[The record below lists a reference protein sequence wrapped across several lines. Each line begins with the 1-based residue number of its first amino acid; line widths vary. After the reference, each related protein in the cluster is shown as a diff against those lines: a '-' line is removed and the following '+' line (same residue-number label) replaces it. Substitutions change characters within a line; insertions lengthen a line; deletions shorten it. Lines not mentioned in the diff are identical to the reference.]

1 MTHHDYSN
9 DDDSLMSNP
18 SSTPLRADAF
28 EMSDEDKMEII
39 ERDFR
44 HIMHTLGLDLTDDS
58 LRGTPARVARM
69 YVKEIFSGLNPE
81 NHPRMS
87 SFENKYQYGQ
97 MLIEKNITL
106 HSTCEHHFLPIVGR
120 AHVAYISQGN
130 IIGLSKLNR
139 IVDYYARRPQVQERL
154 TVQIV
159 EALQKILDTPDV
171 ACVIDAR
178 HMCVTTRGIK
188 DTASSTITAHYGG
201 RFNESETRSEFL
213 RYLEIDTQHL

>member
-1 MTHHDYSN
+1 
-9 DDDSLMSNP
+9 
-18 SSTPLRADAF
+18 
-28 EMSDEDKMEII
+28 
-39 ERDFR
+39 
-44 HIMHTLGLDLTDDS
+44 
-58 LRGTPARVARM
+58 
-69 YVKEIFSGLNPE
+69 
-81 NHPRMS
+81 MS

>member
-9 DDDSLMSNP
+9 DDDSLLSNP

-159 EALQKILDTPDV
+159 EAIQKILDTPDV

>member
-9 DDDSLMSNP
+9 DDDSLLSDI

-28 EMSDEDKMEII
+28 EMSDEDKMETI

-120 AHVAYISQGN
+120 AHVAYISRGN

-188 DTASSTITAHYGG
+188 DAASSTITAHYGG
-201 RFNESETRSEFL
+201 AFAQSEVRDEFL
-213 RYLEIDTQHL
+213 QFINLDTQHL

>member
-9 DDDSLMSNP
+9 DDDSLLSDI

-120 AHVAYISQGN
+120 AHVAYISRGN

-188 DTASSTITAHYGG
+188 DTTSSTITAHYGG
-201 RFNESETRSEFL
+201 AFAQSEVRDEFL
-213 RYLEIDTQHL
+213 QFINLDTQHL

>member
-9 DDDSLMSNP
+9 DDDSLLSNP

-213 RYLEIDTQHL
+213 RYLEIDSQHL

>member
-9 DDDSLMSNP
+9 DDDSLLSDI

-28 EMSDEDKMEII
+28 EMSDEDKMETI

-81 NHPRMS
+81 NLPRMS

-120 AHVAYISQGN
+120 AHVAYISRGN

-188 DTASSTITAHYGG
+188 DTTSSTITAHYGG
-201 RFNESETRSEFL
+201 AFAQNEVRDEFL
-213 RYLEIDTQHL
+213 QFINLDTQHL

>member
-9 DDDSLMSNP
+9 DDDSLLSNP

-97 MLIEKNITL
+97 MLIVKNITL

>member
-1 MTHHDYSN
+1 LSDI
-9 DDDSLMSNP
+9 

-28 EMSDEDKMEII
+28 EMSDEDKMEAI

>member
-9 DDDSLMSNP
+9 DDDSLLSNP

>member
-1 MTHHDYSN
+1 MTHHDYTN
-9 DDDSLMSNP
+9 DDDTLQSDAT
-18 SSTPLRADAF
+18 STPLRADAF
-28 EMSDEDKMEII
+28 EVSDEEKMEII

-81 NHPRMS
+81 NLPRMS
-87 SFENKYQYGQ
+87 SFENKYHYGQ

-120 AHVAYISQGN
+120 AHVAYISHGN

-159 EALQKILDTPDV
+159 HALQKILDTPDV

-188 DTASSTITAHYGG
+188 DTASSTVTAHYGG
-201 RFNESETRSEFL
+201 AFERDEVRDEFL
-213 RYLEIDTQHL
+213 RYLELDTQHL

>member
-9 DDDSLMSNP
+9 DDDSLLSDI

-28 EMSDEDKMEII
+28 EMSDEDKMETI

-120 AHVAYISQGN
+120 AHVAYISRGN

-188 DTASSTITAHYGG
+188 DTTSSTITAHYGG
-201 RFNESETRSEFL
+201 AFAQNEVRDEFL
-213 RYLEIDTQHL
+213 QFINLDTQHL

>member
-9 DDDSLMSNP
+9 DDDSLLSNP

-201 RFNESETRSEFL
+201 RFNECETRSEFL

>member
-9 DDDSLMSNP
+9 DDDSLLSNP

-120 AHVAYISQGN
+120 AHVAYISR
-130 IIGLSKLNR
+130 GLSKLNR

>member
-9 DDDSLMSNP
+9 DDDSLLSNP

-120 AHVAYISQGN
+120 AHVAYISRGN

>member
-9 DDDSLMSNP
+9 DDDSLLSNP

-97 MLIEKNITL
+97 MLIEKNIT
-106 HSTCEHHFLPIVGR
+106 SC
-120 AHVAYISQGN
+120 Q
-130 IIGLSKLNR
+130 
-139 IVDYYARRPQVQERL
+139 
-154 TVQIV
+154 
-159 EALQKILDTPDV
+159 
-171 ACVIDAR
+171 
-178 HMCVTTRGIK
+178 
-188 DTASSTITAHYGG
+188 
-201 RFNESETRSEFL
+201 
-213 RYLEIDTQHL
+213 

>member
-9 DDDSLMSNP
+9 DDDSLLSDI

-120 AHVAYISQGN
+120 AHVAYISRGN

-188 DTASSTITAHYGG
+188 DTTSSTITAHYGG
-201 RFNESETRSEFL
+201 AFAQNEVRDEFL
-213 RYLEIDTQHL
+213 QFINLDTQHL

>member
-9 DDDSLMSNP
+9 DDDSLLSDI

-28 EMSDEDKMEII
+28 EMSDEDKMETI

-81 NHPRMS
+81 NLPRMS

-120 AHVAYISQGN
+120 AHVAYISRGN

-201 RFNESETRSEFL
+201 TFAQNEVRDEFL
-213 RYLEIDTQHL
+213 QFINLDTQHL